1 MPLPEAEGIDQAPHP
16 ESARR
21 ALWFPP
27 LRGYTIFAQII
38 IPDDEMIG
46 FSLKF
51 RLFCVEENMRNFG
64 HISFTVVSAYL

>member
-1 MPLPEAEGIDQAPHP
+1 MPFPEAEGIDLAPHP
-16 ESARR
+16 KSAR

-27 LRGYTIFAQII
+27 FRGYTIFAQII
-38 IPDDEMIG
+38 IPDDEIDG

-64 HISFTVVSAYL
+64 HISYTKCVF

>member
-16 ESARR
+16 KSAR

-38 IPDDEMIG
+38 IPDDEMDG

-51 RLFCVEENMRNFG
+51 CLFCVEENMRNFC
-64 HISFTVVSAYL
+64 HISSTKWVF